1 MKEKI
6 YYKRLLNKEEFL
18 NLIEDLRIALEGPT
32 HTHYYTF
39 GDRHYVEIYEEDG
52 THNFKIEYVMENTI
66 YIIIGIY
73 EN

>member
-1 MKEKI
+1 MEKL

-18 NLIEDLRIALEGPT
+18 NLIEDLEIELEGPT
-32 HTHYYTF
+32 QKHYYTF
-39 GDRHYVEIYEEDG
+39 GNRQYIEIYEEDG
-52 THNFKIEYVMENTI
+52 VHNFEIEYAMENNI